1 MHAWNGVKFIPL
13 TLSQENKGKVSC
25 DESKQ
30 DRMLMLK
37 VDKVLMLLLIHF
49 FFRRLL
55 SDHSIQR
62 TWTVRTTSI
71 PSSKQVLQTIP
82 WKRTNPRFLYST
94 EDGVHLIQGY
104 RLDRGLFTAVALVS
118 ERIHV
123 KMI

>member
-49 FFRRLL
+49 FFPQIVVRSFNTKNVDGQDNVHSKFKASASNNSMEADKSSLLVFYRGWCTPHPRLSL
-55 SDHSIQR
+55 R
-62 TWTVRTTSI
+62 
-71 PSSKQVLQTIP
+71 P
-82 WKRTNPRFLYST
+82 WFVHRC
-94 EDGVHLIQGY
+94 GVG
-104 RLDRGLFTAVALVS
+104 
-118 ERIHV
+118 E
-123 KMI
+123 